1 MNCDSAQ
8 QNIVLAHYG
17 ELPDELL
24 HPLEQ
29 HLNGCEECRREWNAM
44 NALAEDLAHDP
55 VVEPSPNLLAA
66 SRMRLDEAL
75 DAIPPRS
82 VSQRFWGNAFRWFGY
97 VQGAPALTVLLVGV
111 GFLGGNTI
119 ARYQA
124 AHAPQLPQRVA
135 TSNTSKGPIANVAGI
150 VQTPDPKI
158 VQVKYNRLVPETMQG
173 SVDDPQIRQLIMLGT
188 KLAENPEVHKDAVSL
203 LVNQCLESTGCS
215 DDSNAPEN
223 TESVRST
230 LLASLRTDKNPQVRL
245 TALHG
250 LQPYVA
256 QDENVR
262 NAVLDT
268 LMNDQSADVRSAA
281 ISMLEPVQAD
291 SSVRRVL
298 RSVSTQ
304 DSNAAIRNA
313 SYQVLQGSADIE

>member
-8 QNIVLAHYG
+8 QNIVLAQYG

-29 HLNGCEECRREWNAM
+29 HLEGCEECRREWNAM
-44 NALAEDLAHDP
+44 LALAEDLAHDP
-55 VVEPSPNLLAA
+55 VIEPSPNLLAA

-82 VSQRFWGNAFRWFGY
+82 VAQRFFGNAFRWFGY
-97 VQGAPALTVLLVGV
+97 VQSAPALTVLLVGI
-111 GFLGGNTI
+111 GFLGGNVI

-124 AHAPQLPQRVA
+124 AHAPQLPTRVA
-135 TSNTSKGPIANVAGI
+135 TTNASEGPIANVAGI

-173 SVDDPQIRQLIMLGT
+173 SLDDPQIRQLLMLGT
-188 KLAENPEVHKDAVSL
+188 KLAANPDVSKDAVAVLASE
-203 LVNQCLESTGCS
+203 CLGTAGCS
-215 DDSNAPEN
+215 DASTNGPD
-223 TESVRST
+223 SVRGT
-230 LLASLRTDKNPQVRL
+230 LLASLRTDNSPQVRL
-245 TALHG
+245 KALEG
-250 LQPYVA
+250 LEPYVA

-304 DSNAAIRNA
+304 DSNAAVRNA

>member
-1 MNCDSAQ
+1 MNCESAQ
-8 QNIVLAHYG
+8 LNIVLAQYG
-17 ELPDELL
+17 ELPDELQL
-24 HPLEQ
+24 PLEQ
-29 HLNGCEECRREWNAM
+29 HLNSCEGCRREWNAM
-44 NALAEDLAHDP
+44 LALGEELAQIP

-75 DAIPPRS
+75 DALPPRS
-82 VSQRFWGNAFRWFGY
+82 AVQSVWASTFRWFGY

-124 AHAPQLPQRVA
+124 AHAPQLPRPVA
-135 TSNTSKGPIANVAGI
+135 MSNSSEAPIANVAGI

-158 VQVKYNRLVPETMQG
+158 VQVKYNRLVPETIQG
-173 SVDDPQIRQLIMLGT
+173 SLDDPQIRQLLMMGT
-188 KLAENPEVHKDAVSL
+188 KLAANADVHKDAVSL
-203 LVNQCLESTGCS
+203 LVNQCLA
-215 DDSNAPEN
+215 DSSCNDKSADGPD
-223 TESVRST
+223 SVRGT
-230 LLASLRTDKNPQVRL
+230 LLASLRSDKSAQVRKK
-245 TALHG
+245 ALEG
-250 LQPYVA
+250 LEPYVA

-268 LMNDQSADVRSAA
+268 LMNDDSADVRSAA

-313 SYQVLQGSADIE
+313 SFQALQGSADIE

>member
-8 QNIVLAHYG
+8 QNIVLAQYG

-29 HLNGCEECRREWNAM
+29 HLEGCEECRREWNAM
-44 NALAEDLAHDP
+44 LALSEELAHDP
-55 VVEPSPNLLAA
+55 VIEPSPNLLAA

-75 DAIPPRS
+75 DAMPPRS
-82 VSQRFWGNAFRWFGY
+82 VTQRFFGNAFRWFGY
-97 VQGAPALTVLLVGV
+97 VQSAPALTVLLVGI
-111 GFLGGNTI
+111 GFLGGNVI

-124 AHAPQLPQRVA
+124 AHAPQLPTRVA
-135 TSNTSKGPIANVAGI
+135 TTNASQGPIANVAGI

-173 SVDDPQIRQLIMLGT
+173 SLDDPQIRQLLMLGT
-188 KLAENPEVHKDAVSL
+188 KLAENPDVHKDAVSL
-203 LVNQCLESTGCS
+203 LVNQCLPDSGCNDNS
-215 DDSNAPEN
+215 ANGPD
-223 TESVRST
+223 SVRST
-230 LLASLRTDKNPQVRL
+230 LLASLRTDQSEQVRL
-245 TALHG
+245 KALQG

-304 DSNAAIRNA
+304 DSNAAVRDA
-313 SYQVLQGSADIE
+313 SYHVLQGSADIE